1 VGYYI
6 CYWPPYYNLSIQSPC
21 LNGVLSVA
29 SFYRVSTTIAV
40 YVDQN
45 NDNNNVGKDNI
56 MNHIYNNIITI
67 VLADK
72 KVNWGIRITRNLND
86 QINTIILLRINITVL
101 SIPFV

>member
-1 VGYYI
+1 M
-6 CYWPPYYNLSIQSPC
+6 
-21 LNGVLSVA
+21 LSVA
-29 SFYRVSTTIAV
+29 SFYRVNITIAV

-45 NDNNNVGKDNI
+45 NDNNNVVKDNI

-86 QINTIILLRINITVL
+86 QINTTILLRINITVL